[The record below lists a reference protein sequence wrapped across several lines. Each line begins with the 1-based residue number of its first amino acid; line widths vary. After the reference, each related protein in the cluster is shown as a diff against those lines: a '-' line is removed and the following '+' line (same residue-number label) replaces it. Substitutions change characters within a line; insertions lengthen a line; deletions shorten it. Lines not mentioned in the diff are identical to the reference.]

1 MESGGNGYLF
11 SGDKKKRYYD
21 FTLLFMV
28 IALMLVG
35 ILMIASISPYNAA
48 KYLGNSTFYTSR
60 QIRYVIIGVAGM
72 IGISLVDYRLYAME
86 TPRRKWPILLLLAY
100 VVIVALEVAV
110 IAVGRTDSELSG
122 ATNGAARWLA
132 IGPLKLQPGEFA
144 KLFMIVIAAYAM
156 CRVNTKTNRIQA
168 LAVVLVLLGVIGAL
182 AAKESMTT
190 GIILFAILGG
200 LIFVCSKK
208 KLLFVILA
216 VVGVFV
222 VILLIRYVDN
232 AGATGGFRFRRIYE
246 WRHLKDE
253 TNVGQVKQGLYALS
267 SGGLF
272 GKGLG
277 NSVQKLGHIPEVHTD
292 MIFACIV
299 EELGLVGGA
308 ALIILFLLLLWR
320 IAIVAIN
327 APDLYG
333 TLLCYGVMIHI
344 GLQVC
349 INIAVVT
356 GTFPSTGV
364 TLPFISY
371 GGSSLLV
378 LCAECGVVL
387 NISRNIGYRK
397 RIAIAEPEDG
407 EGEREPK
414 TTRPRAANATRKPFG
429 GLRKVKDDHKRKR
442 PTERGSERSKKRRAE
457 EERMRKK
464 SAERREEPE
473 STTRDETPATG
484 GYRMD
489 VVLGQPSRKDRDGED
504 DR

>member
-86 TPRRKWPILLLLAY
+86 TPRRKWPILLLFAY

-216 VVGVFV
+216 VVGVFA

-292 MIFACIV
+292 MIFV
-299 EELGLVGGA
+299 DGGTRTRGRRGTDYSVFA
-308 ALIILFLLLLWR
+308 FA
-320 IAIVAIN
+320 VA
-327 APDLYG
+327 YR
-333 TLLCYGVMIHI
+333 H
-344 GLQVC
+344 
-349 INIAVVT
+349 
-356 GTFPSTGV
+356 
-364 TLPFISY
+364 
-371 GGSSLLV
+371 
-378 LCAECGVVL
+378 CG
-387 NISRNIGYRK
+387 NQ
-397 RIAIAEPEDG
+397 
-407 EGEREPK
+407 
-414 TTRPRAANATRKPFG
+414 RA
-429 GLRKVKDDHKRKR
+429 
-442 PTERGSERSKKRRAE
+442 
-457 EERMRKK
+457 
-464 SAERREEPE
+464 
-473 STTRDETPATG
+473 
-484 GYRMD
+484 
-489 VVLGQPSRKDRDGED
+489 
-504 DR
+504 